1 VSDYSS
7 VDIVYTQH
15 GVLVSGKFEYKGLGL
30 FDTASNT
37 STTCTTTL
45 EYYLQRSMRKTSY
58 LYTLN

>member
-1 VSDYSS
+1 MSDYSS

-15 GVLVSGKFEYKGLGL
+15 GVLVSGEFEYKGLGL

-45 EYYLQRSMRKTSY
+45 E
-58 LYTLN
+58 